1 MSFDYFMK
9 SHGIDEKMREFE
21 GVMPK
26 VAEKVGVV
34 GLVDGVNTTTID
46 SEEMLRHDSL
56 EVADFQGLMAEEAS
70 TEDAGEEVPGDT
82 TDINP
87 DGDVDAGE
95 DAGA

>member
-56 EVADFQGLMAEEAS
+56 EVADFQGLMTEEKS
-70 TEDAGEEVPGDT
+70 TGDT
-82 TDINP
+82 TDANP